1 MRNPLGYLFAFLLS
15 FTLISCGDNG
25 GGDRPDGS
33 SGGDIDDSE
42 IRIGHFASLQGD
54 NATFGQQTDKGM
66 QLAADEINAAGGV
79 LGKKIKLITED
90 TRSVAQDA
98 GMAAEKLIGSD
109 DVHVLVGEVASSLSL
124 VAAPIAEREGVP
136 MVSPA
141 STNPKVTVNADGSV
155 KKNIFRICFIDPFQG
170 KVMAKFATEHLK
182 AKKVAVLTDNASDYS
197 VGLANNFKETFTAMG
212 GEIVE
217 EQAYEAKQV
226 DFKSQLTAIKNAEP
240 QAIFIPGYYNEVSLI
255 AEQARALGITVP
267 LLGGDGWD
275 SPELTKGKFAQA
287 LEGSFFSNHYS
298 VEDTAAKVQDFKNK
312 YSAKYG
318 EDPGA
323 MSALGYDALYII
335 ADAIKRA
342 GKVDRAA
349 ISKALAET
357 KGFVGVTGT
366 TTINAEHNADKP
378 AVVLQIKGGK
388 FTYFSTVSP

>member
-1 MRNPLGYLFAFLLS
+1 MRNPFGFLLTLFLS
-15 FTLISCGDNG
+15 ITLISCGDNG
-25 GGDRPDGS
+25 GGDGPDGE
-33 SGGDIDDSE
+33 GGNGDVTE

-54 NATFGQQTDKGM
+54 HATFGQQTDKGLK
-66 QLAADEINAAGGV
+66 LAAEEINKAGGV
-79 LGKKIKLITED
+79 LGKQIKLITED

-141 STNPKVTVNADGSV
+141 STNPKVTVNDDGSV

-197 VGLANNFKETFTAMG
+197 VGLADNFKETFTAMG

-240 QAIFIPGYYNEVSLI
+240 DAIFIPGYYNEVSLI
-255 AEQARALGITVP
+255 AEQARALDITVP

-335 ADAIKRA
+335 ADAITRA

-378 AVVLQIKGGK
+378 AVVLQIKDGK